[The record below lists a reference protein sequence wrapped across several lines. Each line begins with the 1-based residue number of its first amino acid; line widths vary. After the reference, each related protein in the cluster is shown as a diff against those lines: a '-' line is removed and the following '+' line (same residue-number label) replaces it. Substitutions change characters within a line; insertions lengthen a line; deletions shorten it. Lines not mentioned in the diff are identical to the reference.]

1 MYDSI
6 LAARSHKSEQS
17 LSEVIAESRGNV
29 TKISPN
35 FRHSGGT
42 CIDAPSFFLG
52 GAGVAFGYAYSFGC
66 GKGAFV
72 LILQSSFNQPNAQL
86 RRKLLLVAF
95 NAC

>member
-35 FRHSGGT
+35 FRHRDGT
-42 CIDAPSFFLG
+42 CIDDASLFFLC
-52 GAGVAFGYAYSFGC
+52 GAGVAFRYAYSFGC

-72 LILQSSFNQPNAQL
+72 LIL
-86 RRKLLLVAF
+86 
-95 NAC
+95 